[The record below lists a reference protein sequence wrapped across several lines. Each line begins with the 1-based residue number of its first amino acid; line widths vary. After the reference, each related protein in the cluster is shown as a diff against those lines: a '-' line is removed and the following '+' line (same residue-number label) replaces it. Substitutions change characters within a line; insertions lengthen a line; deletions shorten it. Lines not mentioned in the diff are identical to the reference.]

1 MTGKNT
7 ETTKKKTEKKAA
19 KKRIYQIAKE
29 LNLSHEEII
38 IFLKENEIA
47 VSSHMSPVDDATYN
61 KILAE
66 FAKEKVIV
74 EREKSE
80 SIQRE
85 QEFLR
90 KMEKDLEKK
99 RIETASIM
107 PHEVPVLTKTKNK
120 DKVVPKKEKDLK
132 EVKTKELEPAQA
144 KEEIEKIEKVGS
156 VKAGLSTEDADS
168 EKPGGKRD
176 QTTDQ
181 EPSVSEID
189 PISDVKTKR
198 RKIDLENLPSVK
210 IRSKADKPKRKRVR
224 VKKAGQDTAEI
235 KLSESYKKR
244 KKALP
249 VDQKAVDESIKKTLA
264 AVDASS
270 KKKKRKKTSSSEEV
284 EIDTSLLKVAEY
296 TSVGDLASLMDIPTN
311 ELIAKCMELGFM
323 VTINHRLDFDTIVLL
338 ADEYEFRVEKEEEF
352 GADIV
357 NEVDIKENPE
367 DLVDRAPVVTIMGHV
382 DHGKT
387 SLLDFIRNESVV
399 AGEAGGITQHIGA
412 YRVIL
417 DNGKE
422 ITFLDT
428 PGHEAFTAM
437 RARGAQVT
445 DIVVI
450 VVAADDGV
458 KPQTIEAINHARA
471 AKVPIIVA
479 INKIDK
485 SNANIENVKR
495 ELSEH
500 KIVVES
506 WGGKI
511 QSVDVSAKTGE
522 GIDDLMFGILLESEL
537 MELKANPNRRARGIV
552 VESRLD
558 KGLGPLGTIL
568 IQKGTLKIGDPF
580 ICGSTSGKV
589 RILMDERGN
598 RVKESLPSM
607 PVQVLG
613 FESIPA
619 ANDLF
624 AVLEEEREVKKISFE
639 RQRIKR
645 EQQFRKIRFRTLD
658 EISQQI
664 KEGKVREL
672 SIIIKGD
679 TDGSV
684 EALNDVLGNLS
695 TKEVAVKV
703 IHSAVGTIIESDI
716 LLATASGAV
725 IIGFH
730 IEATSKAKQLAEKE
744 SIDIRIY
751 NVIYDAVNE
760 IKTALEGLLEPEKIT
775 SVIGSVEIRAVF
787 SNSKVGAIAGCYVLS
802 GKVSRGD
809 MINLLRDE
817 EMVSQGTIS
826 SLKRFKDDVKEVAEG
841 FECGITLEGINDIKE
856 GDVIQIYEITDRK
869 RTLDEARN

>member
-1 MTGKNT
+1 MTDKKT
-7 ETTKKKTEKKAA
+7 ETKKKKPGEKSA

-38 IFLKENEIA
+38 SFLKENEIA
-47 VSSHMSPVDDATYN
+47 VTSHMSPVDEPTYN

-85 QEFLR
+85 QETLR
-90 KMEKDLEKK
+90 KMERDLEKK
-99 RIETASIM
+99 RIEASSIM
-107 PHEVPVLTKTKNK
+107 PHEVPVLTKTKIKDEVIPKEKEDLTEVKAVEAEPEKIK
-120 DKVVPKKEKDLK
+120 DKLEKTD
-132 EVKTKELEPAQA
+132 
-144 KEEIEKIEKVGS
+144 S
-156 VKAGLSTEDADS
+156 VKPAEPTEETDAVGENEKADLNS
-168 EKPGGKRD
+168 E
-176 QTTDQ
+176 Q
-181 EPSVSEID
+181 EHTIIESE
-189 PISDVKTKR
+189 PIPDVKSKR
-198 RKIDLENLPSVK
+198 RKIDLDNLPANK
-210 IRSKADKPKRKRVR
+210 IASKGGKPKRKRVR
-224 VKKAGQDTAEI
+224 VKRAGQDISEI
-235 KLSESYKKR
+235 ISADPYKKR
-244 KKALP
+244 KKAQP
-249 VDQKAVDESIKKTLA
+249 IDQKAVDESIKKTLA
-264 AVDASS
+264 AVDSSS
-270 KKKKRKKTSSSEEV
+270 KKKKRKKTASAEEV

-338 ADEYEFRVEKEEEF
+338 ADEYAFKIEKEEEF
-352 GADIV
+352 GAEIVEELDI
-357 NEVDIKENPE
+357 EEKPE

-471 AKVPIIVA
+471 AKVPIVVA

-485 SNANIENVKR
+485 ANADIDNVKR

-500 KIVVES
+500 KVVVES

-511 QSVDVSAKTGE
+511 QSIEVSAKTGD
-522 GIDDLMFGILLESEL
+522 GIEDLLMGILLESEL
-537 MELKANPNRRARGIV
+537 LELKANPNRRARGIV

-568 IQKGTLKIGDPF
+568 IQKGTLKVGDAF
-580 ICGSTSGKV
+580 ICGTTSGKV
-589 RILMDERGN
+589 RALMDERGN

-607 PVQVLG
+607 PVQILG
-613 FESIPA
+613 FDKIPA
-619 ANDLF
+619 ANDFF
-624 AVLEEEREVKKISFE
+624 AVLEEEREVKKISYE

-645 EQQFRKIRFRTLD
+645 EQQFRKIKFRTLD

-703 IHSAVGTIIESDI
+703 IHNAVGTIVESDI

-730 IEATSKAKQLAEKE
+730 IDATTKARQLAEKE
-744 SIDIRIY
+744 NIDIRIY

-775 SVIGSVEIRAVF
+775 TIIGSVEIRAVF

-802 GKVSRGD
+802 GKVTRGD

-817 EMVSQGTIS
+817 EMISQGTIS

-841 FECGITLEGINDIKE
+841 FECGITLEGVDKIQE
-856 GDVIQIYEITDRK
+856 GDIIQIYDITDRK
-869 RTLDEARN
+869 RTLDEARV

>member
-1 MTGKNT
+1 MTEKKT
-7 ETTKKKTEKKAA
+7 ETKKKKPGKKSA

-38 IFLKENEIA
+38 SFLKENEIA
-47 VSSHMSPVDDATYN
+47 VTSHMSPVDEPTYN

-80 SIQRE
+80 TIQRE
-85 QEFLR
+85 QETLR

-99 RIETASIM
+99 RIEASSIM
-107 PHEVPVLTKTKNK
+107 PHEVPLLTKTKIKDEVIPKEKEDLTEVKAAEAEPEKIK
-120 DKVVPKKEKDLK
+120 DKLEKTD
-132 EVKTKELEPAQA
+132 
-144 KEEIEKIEKVGS
+144 S
-156 VKAGLSTEDADS
+156 VKPAEPTEETDAVGANEKADLNS
-168 EKPGGKRD
+168 E
-176 QTTDQ
+176 Q
-181 EPSVSEID
+181 EPTIIESE
-189 PISDVKTKR
+189 PIPDVKSKR
-198 RKIDLENLPSVK
+198 RKIDLDNLPSNK
-210 IRSKADKPKRKRVR
+210 IASKGGKPKRKRVR
-224 VKKAGQDTAEI
+224 VKRAGQDISEI
-235 KLSESYKKR
+235 IPADPYRKR
-244 KKALP
+244 KKAQP
-249 VDQKAVDESIKKTLA
+249 IDQKAVDESIKKTLA
-264 AVDASS
+264 AVDSSS
-270 KKKKRKKTSSSEEV
+270 KKKKRKKTASAEEV

-338 ADEYEFRVEKEEEF
+338 ADEYAFKIEKEEEF
-352 GADIV
+352 GAEIVKELDI
-357 NEVDIKENPE
+357 EEKPE

-471 AKVPIIVA
+471 AKVPIVVA

-485 SNANIENVKR
+485 ANADIDNVKR

-500 KIVVES
+500 KVVVES

-511 QSVDVSAKTGE
+511 QSIEVSAKTGD
-522 GIDDLMFGILLESEL
+522 GIEDLLMGILLESEL
-537 MELKANPNRRARGIV
+537 LELKANPNRRARGIV

-568 IQKGTLKIGDPF
+568 IQKGTLKVGDAF
-580 ICGSTSGKV
+580 ICGTTSGKV
-589 RILMDERGN
+589 RALMDERGN

-607 PVQVLG
+607 PVQILG
-613 FESIPA
+613 FDKIPA
-619 ANDLF
+619 ANDFF
-624 AVLEEEREVKKISFE
+624 AVLEEEREVKKISYE

-645 EQQFRKIRFRTLD
+645 EQQFRKIKFRTLD

-703 IHSAVGTIIESDI
+703 IHNAVGTIVESDI

-730 IEATSKAKQLAEKE
+730 IDATTKARQLAEKE
-744 SIDIRIY
+744 NIDIRIY

-775 SVIGSVEIRAVF
+775 TIIGSVEIRAVF

-802 GKVSRGD
+802 GKVTRGD

-817 EMVSQGTIS
+817 EMISQGTIS

-841 FECGITLEGINDIKE
+841 FECGITLEGVDKIQE
-856 GDVIQIYEITDRK
+856 GDIIQIYDITDRK
-869 RTLDEARN
+869 RTLDEARV

>member
-1 MTGKNT
+1 MTAKNT
-7 ETTKKKTEKKAA
+7 ETTKMKTEKKAA

-38 IFLKENEIA
+38 SFLEQNEIA
-47 VSSHMSPVDDATYN
+47 VSSHMSPVDDATYD

-99 RIETASIM
+99 RIETASMM
-107 PHEVPVLTKTKNK
+107 PHEVPVLSKRKNK
-120 DKVVPKKEKDLK
+120 DEVVPKEEEVLK
-132 EVKTKELEPAQA
+132 EVKAEEPEPAKA
-144 KEEIEKIEKVGS
+144 KEEIEKVDS
-156 VKAGLSTEDADS
+156 VEPDLSTKDS
-168 EKPGGKRD
+168 DYEKSEGKPD
-176 QTTDQ
+176 TTTDKD
-181 EPSVSEID
+181 SSISEID
-189 PISDVKTKR
+189 QISDVKPKR
-198 RKIDLENLPSVK
+198 RKIDLDDLP
-210 IRSKADKPKRKRVR
+210 ADKIHSKGDKHKRKRVR
-224 VKKAGQDTAEI
+224 IKKAGQDAAEI
-235 KLSESYKKR
+235 KPVEPFKKR

-270 KKKKRKKTSSSEEV
+270 KKKKRRKTASSGEV

-338 ADEYEFRVEKEEEF
+338 ADEYEFRVEKEDEF

-357 NEVDIKENPE
+357 NELDIKENPE
-367 DLVDRAPVVTIMGHV
+367 DLVARAPVVTIMGHV

-485 SNANIENVKR
+485 PNADIENVKR

-522 GIDDLMFGILLESEL
+522 GIDDLLLGILLESEL
-537 MELKANPNRRARGIV
+537 LELKANPNRRARGIV

-580 ICGSTSGKV
+580 VCGSTSGKV
-589 RILMDERGN
+589 RVLMDERGN

-607 PVQVLG
+607 PIQVLG
-613 FESIPA
+613 FQSIPA

-624 AVLEEEREVKKISFE
+624 AVLAEEREVKKISFE

-684 EALNDVLGNLS
+684 EALNDALGNLS
-695 TKEVAVKV
+695 TKEVAIKL

-730 IEATSKAKQLAEKE
+730 IEATPKAKQLAEKE

-751 NVIYDAVNE
+751 NVIYDVVNE

-787 SNSKVGAIAGCYVLS
+787 SNSKVGSIAGCYVLS

-809 MINLLRDE
+809 LINLLRDE

-841 FECGITLEGINDIKE
+841 FECGITLEGISDIKE

-869 RTLDEARN
+869 RTLDEARI

>member
-1 MTGKNT
+1 MTEKST
-7 ETTKKKTEKKAA
+7 ETAKKKKEIKSS

-38 IFLKENEIA
+38 TFLEENEIF
-47 VSSHMSPVDDATYN
+47 VSSHMSPVDDTTYN

-80 SIQRE
+80 TILRE
-85 QEFLR
+85 QETLR
-90 KMEKDLEKK
+90 KMEKELEKK
-99 RIETASIM
+99 KIESSSIM
-107 PHEVPVLTKTKNK
+107 PHEVPVLTKTRITDK
-120 DKVVPKKEKDLK
+120 DVPIKEEDVA
-132 EVKTKELEPAQA
+132 EVKADEPETAQTEDKKDA
-144 KEEIEKIEKVGS
+144 VDR
-156 VKAGLSTEDADS
+156 VKPDPSTEAIDTEKTDEGPD
-168 EKPGGKRD
+168 EKP
-176 QTTDQ
+176 
-181 EPSVSEID
+181 EPEISID
-189 PISDVKTKR
+189 ETEPMPEVKQKR
-198 RKIDLENLPSVK
+198 RKIDLDNLPSDNL
-210 IRSKADKPKRKRVR
+210 RSKSGKPKRKRVR
-224 VKKAGQDTAEI
+224 VKKAGQDINEI
-235 KLSESYKKR
+235 TPTEAYKKR
-244 KKALP
+244 KKAQP

-264 AVDASS
+264 GIDASS
-270 KKKKRKKTSSSEEV
+270 KKKKKRKASSAEED
-284 EIDTSLLKVAEY
+284 ETDTSLLKVAEF

-311 ELIAKCMELGFM
+311 ELIAKCIELGFM

-338 ADEYEFRVEKEEEF
+338 ADEYEFSVEREEEF
-352 GADIV
+352 GSEVVD
-357 NEVDIKENPE
+357 EVDVEERPE

-417 DNGKE
+417 DNDKE

-450 VVAADDGV
+450 VIAADDGV
-458 KPQTIEAINHARA
+458 KPQTVEAINHARA
-471 AKVPIIVA
+471 AKVPIVVA

-485 SNANIENVKR
+485 SNADVENVKR

-500 KIVVES
+500 KVVVES

-511 QSVDVSAKTGE
+511 QSIGVSAKTGE
-522 GIDDLMFGILLESEL
+522 GIEDLLLGILLESEL
-537 MELKANPNRRARGIV
+537 LELKANPNRRARGIV

-568 IQKGTLKIGDPF
+568 VQKGTLKIGDAF
-580 ICGSTSGKV
+580 ICGTTAGKV
-589 RILMDERGN
+589 RALMDERGN
-598 RVKESLPSM
+598 RVKETLPSM

-613 FESIPA
+613 FEAVPT
-619 ANDLF
+619 ANDFF

-645 EQQFRKIRFRTLD
+645 EQQFRKIKFRTLD

-664 KEGKVREL
+664 KEGKVQEL

-684 EALNDVLGNLS
+684 EALNDVLENLS
-695 TKEVAVKV
+695 TKEVAVKI
-703 IHSAVGTIIESDI
+703 IHNAVGSIVESDI
-716 LLATASGAV
+716 LLATASNAV

-730 IEATSKAKQLAEKE
+730 IEATAKAKQLAEKE

-760 IKTALEGLLEPEKIT
+760 IKTALEGLLEPEKLT
-775 SVIGSVEIRAVF
+775 NVIGSVEIRAVF
-787 SNSKVGAIAGCYVLS
+787 RNSKVGAIAGCYVLT
-802 GKVSRGD
+802 GKVTRGD
-809 MINLLRDE
+809 MINLLRE
-817 EMVSQGTIS
+817 EELISQGTIS

-841 FECGITLEGINDIKE
+841 FECGITLEGVADIKE

-869 RTLDEARN
+869 RTLDEARK

>member
-1 MTGKNT
+1 MTEKKT
-7 ETTKKKTEKKAA
+7 ETKKKKTGKKSAQ
-19 KKRIYQIAKE
+19 KRIYQIAKE

-38 IFLKENEIA
+38 SFLKENEIP
-47 VSSHMSPVDDATYN
+47 VTSHMSPVDEPTYN

-85 QEFLR
+85 QETLR
-90 KMEKDLEKK
+90 IMERDLEKK
-99 RIETASIM
+99 RIEASSIM
-107 PHEVPVLTKTKNK
+107 PHEVPVLTKTKIK
-120 DKVVPKKEKDLK
+120 DEIIPKEIEDLT
-132 EVKTKELEPAQA
+132 EVKADEAEP
-144 KEEIEKIEKVGS
+144 EKIKDNLEKTDS
-156 VKAGLSTEDADS
+156 VKPAELTEEMDAVGANEKADRNS
-168 EKPGGKRD
+168 E
-176 QTTDQ
+176 Q
-181 EPSVSEID
+181 EPTIIESE
-189 PISDVKTKR
+189 PIPDVKSKR
-198 RKIDLENLPSVK
+198 RKIDLDNLPSNK
-210 IRSKADKPKRKRVR
+210 IASKGGKPKRKRVR
-224 VKKAGQDTAEI
+224 VKKAGQDISEI
-235 KLSESYKKR
+235 IPADPYKKR
-244 KKALP
+244 KKAQP
-249 VDQKAVDESIKKTLA
+249 IDQKAVDESIKKTLA
-264 AVDASS
+264 AVDSSS
-270 KKKKRKKTSSSEEV
+270 KKKKRKKTASADEV

-338 ADEYEFRVEKEEEF
+338 ADEYDFKIEKEEEF
-352 GADIV
+352 GAEIVEELDI
-357 NEVDIKENPE
+357 EEKPE
-367 DLVDRAPVVTIMGHV
+367 DLVVRAPVVTIMGHV

-471 AKVPIIVA
+471 AKVPIVVA

-485 SNANIENVKR
+485 ANADIDSVKR

-500 KIVVES
+500 KVVVES

-511 QSVDVSAKTGE
+511 QSIEVSAKTGD
-522 GIDDLMFGILLESEL
+522 GIEDLLMGILLESEL
-537 MELKANPNRRARGIV
+537 LELKANPNRRARGIV

-568 IQKGTLKIGDPF
+568 IQKGTLKVGDAF
-580 ICGSTSGKV
+580 ICGTTSGKV
-589 RILMDERGN
+589 RALMDERGN

-607 PVQVLG
+607 PVQILG
-613 FESIPA
+613 FDSIPA
-619 ANDLF
+619 ANDFF
-624 AVLEEEREVKKISFE
+624 AVLEEEREVKKISYE

-645 EQQFRKIRFRTLD
+645 EQQFRKIKFRTLD

-703 IHSAVGTIIESDI
+703 IHNAVGTIVESDI

-730 IEATSKAKQLAEKE
+730 IDATTKARQLAEKE
-744 SIDIRIY
+744 NIDIRIY

-775 SVIGSVEIRAVF
+775 TIIGSVEIRAVF

-802 GKVSRGD
+802 GKVTRGD

-817 EMVSQGTIS
+817 EMISQGTIS

-841 FECGITLEGINDIKE
+841 FECGITLEGVDKIQE
-856 GDVIQIYEITDRK
+856 GDIIQIYDITDRK
-869 RTLDEARN
+869 RTLDEARV

>member
-1 MTGKNT
+1 MTAKNT

-38 IFLKENEIA
+38 SFLEQNEIA

-107 PHEVPVLTKTKNK
+107 PHEVPVLTKIKNK
-120 DKVVPKKEKDLK
+120 DDVVPKEEEDLK
-132 EVKTKELEPAQA
+132 EVEAEEPEPAKA
-144 KEEIEKIEKVGS
+144 KEEIEKVDS
-156 VKAGLSTEDADS
+156 VEPDLSTEVADYEKS
-168 EKPGGKRD
+168 ERKPD
-176 QTTDQ
+176 TTTDQ
-181 EPSVSEID
+181 DSSFTEID
-189 PISDVKTKR
+189 QISDVKPKR
-198 RKIDLENLPSVK
+198 RKIDLDDLP
-210 IRSKADKPKRKRVR
+210 ADKIHSRGDKRKRKRVR
-224 VKKAGQDTAEI
+224 IKKAGQDTAEI
-235 KLSESYKKR
+235 KPAESYKKR

-270 KKKKRKKTSSSEEV
+270 KKKKRRKTSSSEEV

-338 ADEYEFRVEKEEEF
+338 ADEYEFRVEKEDEF
-352 GADIV
+352 GAEIV
-357 NEVDIKENPE
+357 DELDIKENPE
-367 DLVDRAPVVTIMGHV
+367 DLVARAPVVTIMGHV

-485 SNANIENVKR
+485 SNADIESVKR

-522 GIDDLMFGILLESEL
+522 GIDDLMLGILLESEL
-537 MELKANPNRRARGIV
+537 LELKANPNRRARGIV

-589 RILMDERGN
+589 RVLMDERGN

-607 PVQVLG
+607 PIQVLG

-624 AVLEEEREVKKISFE
+624 AVLAEEREVKKISFE

-695 TKEVAVKV
+695 TKEVAIKV

-730 IEATSKAKQLAEKE
+730 IEATPKAKQLAEKE

-787 SNSKVGAIAGCYVLS
+787 SNSKVGSIAGCYVLS

-809 MINLLRDE
+809 LINLLRDE
-817 EMVSQGTIS
+817 EKISQGTIS

-841 FECGITLEGINDIKE
+841 FECGITLEGISDIKE

-869 RTLDEARN
+869 RTLDEARI

>member
-1 MTGKNT
+1 MTEKKT
-7 ETTKKKTEKKAA
+7 ETKKKKTGKKSA

-38 IFLKENEIA
+38 SFLKENEIA
-47 VSSHMSPVDDATYN
+47 VTSHMSPVDEPTYN

-80 SIQRE
+80 TIQRE
-85 QEFLR
+85 QETLR
-90 KMEKDLEKK
+90 KMEKDIEKK
-99 RIETASIM
+99 RIEASSIM
-107 PHEVPVLTKTKNK
+107 PHEVPVLTKTKIKDEIIPKEKEDLTEVKAVEAEPDEIK
-120 DKVVPKKEKDLK
+120 DKLEKTDS
-132 EVKTKELEPAQA
+132 VKPAEPT
-144 KEEIEKIEKVGS
+144 EEIDTVGVNENADLNSEQETTIIE
-156 VKAGLSTEDADS
+156 S
-168 EKPGGKRD
+168 E
-176 QTTDQ
+176 
-181 EPSVSEID
+181 
-189 PISDVKTKR
+189 PIPDVKSKR
-198 RKIDLENLPSVK
+198 RKIDLDNLPSNK
-210 IRSKADKPKRKRVR
+210 IASKGGKPKRKRVR
-224 VKKAGQDTAEI
+224 VKRAGQDISEI
-235 KLSESYKKR
+235 ISADPYKKR
-244 KKALP
+244 KKAQP
-249 VDQKAVDESIKKTLA
+249 IDQKSVDESIKKTLA
-264 AVDASS
+264 AVDSSS
-270 KKKKRKKTSSSEEV
+270 KKKKRKKTASAEEV

-338 ADEYEFRVEKEEEF
+338 ADEYEFKIEKEEEF
-352 GADIV
+352 GAEIVEELDI
-357 NEVDIKENPE
+357 EEKPE
-367 DLVDRAPVVTIMGHV
+367 DLVGRAPVVTIMGHV

-471 AKVPIIVA
+471 AKVPIVVA

-485 SNANIENVKR
+485 ANADIDNVKR

-500 KIVVES
+500 KVVVES

-511 QSVDVSAKTGE
+511 QSIEVSAKTGD
-522 GIDDLMFGILLESEL
+522 GIEDLLMGILLESEL
-537 MELKANPNRRARGIV
+537 LELKANPNRRARGIV

-568 IQKGTLKIGDPF
+568 IQKGTLKVGDAF
-580 ICGSTSGKV
+580 ICGTTSGKV
-589 RILMDERGN
+589 RALMDERGN

-607 PVQVLG
+607 PVQILG
-613 FESIPA
+613 FDSIPA
-619 ANDLF
+619 ANDFF
-624 AVLEEEREVKKISFE
+624 AVLEEEREVKKISYE

-645 EQQFRKIRFRTLD
+645 EQQFRKIKFRTLD

-703 IHSAVGTIIESDI
+703 IHNAVGTIVESDI

-730 IEATSKAKQLAEKE
+730 IDATTKARQLAEKE
-744 SIDIRIY
+744 NIDIRIY

-775 SVIGSVEIRAVF
+775 TIIGSVEIRAVF

-802 GKVSRGD
+802 GKVTRGD

-817 EMVSQGTIS
+817 EMISQGTIS

-841 FECGITLEGINDIKE
+841 FECGITLEGVDKIQE
-856 GDVIQIYEITDRK
+856 GDIIQIYDITDRK
-869 RTLDEARN
+869 RTLDEARV

>member
-1 MTGKNT
+1 MTEKNT
-7 ETTKKKTEKKAA
+7 ETTKKKTENKAA

-38 IFLKENEIA
+38 SFLEANEIA
-47 VSSHMSPVDDATYN
+47 VSSHMSPVDEATYD

-66 FAKEKVIV
+66 FAKEKVLV

-99 RIETASIM
+99 RIESASIM
-107 PHEVPVLTKTKNK
+107 PHEVPVLTKTKLK
-120 DKVVPKKEKDLK
+120 DEVAPKEEEDLK
-132 EVKTKELEPAQA
+132 EVEAEEVEPAETD
-144 KEEIEKIEKVGS
+144 EEIEIVDS
-156 VKAGLSTEDADS
+156 VEPDLSTEVTDS
-168 EKPGGKRD
+168 EKSEGEPD
-176 QTTDQ
+176 STTDQ
-181 EPSVSEID
+181 DLLVSEID
-189 PISDVKTKR
+189 QKTDVKPTR
-198 RKIDLENLPSVK
+198 RKIDLDDLPSDK
-210 IRSKADKPKRKRVR
+210 IRSKGGKPKRKRVR
-224 VKKAGQDTAEI
+224 VKKAGQDTAEM
-235 KLSESYKKR
+235 KPAESYKKR

-249 VDQKAVDESIKKTLA
+249 IDQRAVDKSIKKTLA

-270 KKKKRKKTSSSEEV
+270 KKKKRKKIAVSEDI

-311 ELIAKCMELGFM
+311 ELIGKCMELGFM

-338 ADEYEFRVEKEEEF
+338 ADEYEFRVEKEDEF

-357 NEVDIKENPE
+357 DEVDIDENPE
-367 DLVDRAPVVTIMGHV
+367 DLVARAPVVTIMGHV

-471 AKVPIIVA
+471 ANVPIIVA

-485 SNANIENVKR
+485 SNADIENVKR

-511 QSVDVSAKTGE
+511 QSVDVSAKTGD
-522 GIDDLMFGILLESEL
+522 GIDDLLLGILLESEL
-537 MELKANPNRRARGIV
+537 LELKANPNRRARGIV

-580 ICGSTSGKV
+580 ICGNTSGKV

-607 PVQVLG
+607 PIQVLG

-624 AVLEEEREVKKISFE
+624 AVLKEEREVKKISFE

-695 TKEVAVKV
+695 TKEVAVRV

-730 IEATSKAKQLAEKE
+730 IEATPKAKKLAERE

-775 SVIGSVEIRAVF
+775 TVIGSVEIRAVF

-809 MINLLRDE
+809 MINLLRDK

-841 FECGITLEGINDIKE
+841 FECGITLEGISDIKE
-856 GDVIQIYEITDRK
+856 GDVIEIYEITDRK

>member
-1 MTGKNT
+1 MTEKKT
-7 ETTKKKTEKKAA
+7 ETKKKKTGEKSA

-38 IFLKENEIA
+38 SFLKENEIA
-47 VSSHMSPVDDATYN
+47 VTSHMSPVDEPTYN

-80 SIQRE
+80 TIQRE
-85 QEFLR
+85 QETLR
-90 KMEKDLEKK
+90 KMERDLEKK
-99 RIETASIM
+99 RIEASSIM
-107 PHEVPVLTKTKNK
+107 PHEVPLLTKTKIKDEVIPKEKEDLTEVKAAEAEPEKIK
-120 DKVVPKKEKDLK
+120 DKLEKTDS
-132 EVKTKELEPAQA
+132 VKPAEPT
-144 KEEIEKIEKVGS
+144 EEIDAIGANEK
-156 VKAGLSTEDADS
+156 ADLNS
-168 EKPGGKRD
+168 E
-176 QTTDQ
+176 Q
-181 EPSVSEID
+181 EPTIIESE
-189 PISDVKTKR
+189 PIPDVKSKR
-198 RKIDLENLPSVK
+198 RKIDLDNLPSNK
-210 IRSKADKPKRKRVR
+210 IASKGGKPKRKRVR
-224 VKKAGQDTAEI
+224 VKRAGQDISEI
-235 KLSESYKKR
+235 IPADPYRKR
-244 KKALP
+244 KKAQP
-249 VDQKAVDESIKKTLA
+249 IDQKAVDESIKKTLA
-264 AVDASS
+264 AVDSSS
-270 KKKKRKKTSSSEEV
+270 KKKKRKKTASAEEV
-284 EIDTSLLKVAEY
+284 EIDASLLKVAEY

-338 ADEYEFRVEKEEEF
+338 ADEYEFKIEKEEEF
-352 GADIV
+352 GAEIVKELDI
-357 NEVDIKENPE
+357 EEKPE

-471 AKVPIIVA
+471 AKVPIVVA

-485 SNANIENVKR
+485 ANADIDNVKR

-500 KIVVES
+500 KVVVES

-511 QSVDVSAKTGE
+511 QSIEVSAKTGD
-522 GIDDLMFGILLESEL
+522 GIEDLLMGILLESEL
-537 MELKANPNRRARGIV
+537 LELKANPNRRARGIV

-568 IQKGTLKIGDPF
+568 IQKGTLKVGDAF
-580 ICGSTSGKV
+580 ICGTTSGKV
-589 RILMDERGN
+589 RALMDERGN

-607 PVQVLG
+607 PVQILG
-613 FESIPA
+613 FDKIPA
-619 ANDLF
+619 ANDFF
-624 AVLEEEREVKKISFE
+624 AVLKEEREVKKISYE

-645 EQQFRKIRFRTLD
+645 EQQFRKIKFRTLD

-703 IHSAVGTIIESDI
+703 IHNAVGTIVESDI

-730 IEATSKAKQLAEKE
+730 IDATTKARQLAEKE
-744 SIDIRIY
+744 NIDIRIY

-775 SVIGSVEIRAVF
+775 TIIGSVEIRAVF

-802 GKVSRGD
+802 GKVTRGD

-817 EMVSQGTIS
+817 EMISQGTIS

-841 FECGITLEGINDIKE
+841 FECGITLEGVNKIQE
-856 GDVIQIYEITDRK
+856 GDIIQIYDITDRK
-869 RTLDEARN
+869 RTLDEARV

>member
-1 MTGKNT
+1 MTEKKT
-7 ETTKKKTEKKAA
+7 ETKKKKTGEKSA

-38 IFLKENEIA
+38 SFLKENEIA
-47 VSSHMSPVDDATYN
+47 VTSHMSPVDEPTYN

-80 SIQRE
+80 TIQRE
-85 QEFLR
+85 QETLR

-99 RIETASIM
+99 RIEASSIM
-107 PHEVPVLTKTKNK
+107 PHEVPLLTKTKIKDEVIPKEKEDLTEVKAAEAEPEKIK
-120 DKVVPKKEKDLK
+120 DKLEKTDS
-132 EVKTKELEPAQA
+132 VKPAEPT
-144 KEEIEKIEKVGS
+144 EEIDAIGANEK
-156 VKAGLSTEDADS
+156 ADLNS
-168 EKPGGKRD
+168 E
-176 QTTDQ
+176 Q
-181 EPSVSEID
+181 EPTIIESE
-189 PISDVKTKR
+189 PIPDVKSKR
-198 RKIDLENLPSVK
+198 RKIDLDNLPSNK
-210 IRSKADKPKRKRVR
+210 IASKGGKPKRKRVR
-224 VKKAGQDTAEI
+224 VKRAGQDISEI
-235 KLSESYKKR
+235 IPADPYRKR
-244 KKALP
+244 KKAQP
-249 VDQKAVDESIKKTLA
+249 IDQKAVDESIKKTLA
-264 AVDASS
+264 AVDSSS
-270 KKKKRKKTSSSEEV
+270 KKKKRKKTASAEEV
-284 EIDTSLLKVAEY
+284 EIDASLLKVAEY

-338 ADEYEFRVEKEEEF
+338 ADEYAFKIEKEEEF
-352 GADIV
+352 GAEIVKELDI
-357 NEVDIKENPE
+357 EEKPE

-471 AKVPIIVA
+471 AKVPIVVA

-485 SNANIENVKR
+485 ANADIDNVKR

-500 KIVVES
+500 KVVVES

-511 QSVDVSAKTGE
+511 QSIEVSAKTGD
-522 GIDDLMFGILLESEL
+522 GIEDLLMGILLESEL
-537 MELKANPNRRARGIV
+537 LELKANPNRRARGIV

-568 IQKGTLKIGDPF
+568 IQKGTLKVGDAF
-580 ICGSTSGKV
+580 ICGTTSGKV
-589 RILMDERGN
+589 RALMDERGN

-607 PVQVLG
+607 PVQILG
-613 FESIPA
+613 FDKIPA
-619 ANDLF
+619 ANDFF
-624 AVLEEEREVKKISFE
+624 AVLEEEREVKKISYE

-645 EQQFRKIRFRTLD
+645 EQQFRKIKFRTLD

-703 IHSAVGTIIESDI
+703 IHNAVGTIVESDI

-730 IEATSKAKQLAEKE
+730 IDATTKARQLAEKE
-744 SIDIRIY
+744 NIDIRIY

-775 SVIGSVEIRAVF
+775 TIIGSVEIRAVF

-802 GKVSRGD
+802 GKVTRGD

-817 EMVSQGTIS
+817 EMISQGTIS

-841 FECGITLEGINDIKE
+841 FECGITLEGVNKIQE
-856 GDVIQIYEITDRK
+856 GDIIQIYDITDRK
-869 RTLDEARN
+869 RTLDEARV

>member
-1 MTGKNT
+1 MTDKKT
-7 ETTKKKTEKKAA
+7 ETKKKKPGEKSA

-38 IFLKENEIA
+38 SFLKENEIA
-47 VSSHMSPVDDATYN
+47 VTSHMSPVDEPTYN

-80 SIQRE
+80 TIQRE
-85 QEFLR
+85 QETLR
-90 KMEKDLEKK
+90 KMERDLEKK
-99 RIETASIM
+99 RIEASSIM
-107 PHEVPVLTKTKNK
+107 PHEVPLLTKTKIKDEVIPKEKEDLTEVKAAEAEPEKIK
-120 DKVVPKKEKDLK
+120 DKLEKTDS
-132 EVKTKELEPAQA
+132 VKPAEPT
-144 KEEIEKIEKVGS
+144 EEIDAIGANEK
-156 VKAGLSTEDADS
+156 ADLNS
-168 EKPGGKRD
+168 E
-176 QTTDQ
+176 Q
-181 EPSVSEID
+181 EPTIIESE
-189 PISDVKTKR
+189 PIPDVKSKR
-198 RKIDLENLPSVK
+198 RKIDLDNLPANK
-210 IRSKADKPKRKRVR
+210 IASKGGKPKRKRVR
-224 VKKAGQDTAEI
+224 VKRAGQDISEI
-235 KLSESYKKR
+235 IPADPYKKR
-244 KKALP
+244 KKAQP
-249 VDQKAVDESIKKTLA
+249 IDQKAVDESIKKTLA
-264 AVDASS
+264 AVDSSS
-270 KKKKRKKTSSSEEV
+270 KKKKRKKTASAEEV

-338 ADEYEFRVEKEEEF
+338 ADEYAFKIEKEEEF
-352 GADIV
+352 GAEIVEELDI
-357 NEVDIKENPE
+357 EEKPE

-471 AKVPIIVA
+471 AKVPIVVA

-485 SNANIENVKR
+485 ANADIDNVKR

-500 KIVVES
+500 KVVVES

-511 QSVDVSAKTGE
+511 QSIEVSAKTGD
-522 GIDDLMFGILLESEL
+522 GIEDLLMGILLESEL
-537 MELKANPNRRARGIV
+537 LELKANPNRRARGIV

-568 IQKGTLKIGDPF
+568 IQKGTLKVGDAF
-580 ICGSTSGKV
+580 ICGTTSGKV
-589 RILMDERGN
+589 RALMDERGN

-607 PVQVLG
+607 PVQILG
-613 FESIPA
+613 FDSIPA
-619 ANDLF
+619 ANDFF
-624 AVLEEEREVKKISFE
+624 AVLEEEREVKKISYE

-645 EQQFRKIRFRTLD
+645 EQQFRKIKFRTLD

-703 IHSAVGTIIESDI
+703 IHNAVGTIVESDI

-730 IEATSKAKQLAEKE
+730 IDATTKARQLAEKE
-744 SIDIRIY
+744 NIDIRIY

-775 SVIGSVEIRAVF
+775 TIIGSVEIRAVF

-802 GKVSRGD
+802 GKVTRGD

-817 EMVSQGTIS
+817 EMISQGTIS

-841 FECGITLEGINDIKE
+841 FECGITLEGVDKIQE
-856 GDVIQIYEITDRK
+856 GDIIQIYDITDRK
-869 RTLDEARN
+869 RTLDEARV

>member
-1 MTGKNT
+1 MAEKNI
-7 ETTKKKTEKKAA
+7 ETKKNKTEKRDA

-38 IFLKENEIA
+38 SFLKENEIS
-47 VSSHMSPVDDATYN
+47 VSSHMSPVDETTYN

-85 QEFLR
+85 QESLR
-90 KMEKDLEKK
+90 ILEKEIEKK

-107 PHEVPVLTKTKNK
+107 PHEVPVLEKTKS
-120 DKVVPKKEKDLK
+120 KEKVDPKSKEDPTDLK
-132 EVKTKELEPAQA
+132 AVDSQPTDA
-144 KEEIEKIEKVGS
+144 KEKTEKVAI
-156 VKAGLSTEDADS
+156 VKPDLPAESTDS
-168 EKPGGKRD
+168 EKSKEKTD
-176 QTTDQ
+176 QSTDQ
-181 EPSVSEID
+181 ETSVSEIE
-189 PISDVKTKR
+189 PISDVKQKR
-198 RKIDLENLPSVK
+198 RKIDLDKLPSDK
-210 IRSKADKPKRKRVR
+210 KRSKELKPKRKRVR
-224 VKKAGQDTAEI
+224 IKKAGQDTAETI
-235 KLSESYKKR
+235 PAEAFKRR

-270 KKKKRKKTSSSEEV
+270 KKKKRRKTSTSEEV
-284 EIDTSLLKVAEY
+284 EIDSSLLKVAEY

-338 ADEYEFRVEKEEEF
+338 SAEYEFKVERVEEF
-352 GADIV
+352 GSEVVD
-357 NEVDIKENPE
+357 EVDIEEKPE
-367 DLVDRAPVVTIMGHV
+367 DLKERAPVVTIMGHV

-450 VVAADDGV
+450 VIAADDGV

-485 SNANIENVKR
+485 PNADIENVKR
-495 ELSEH
+495 ELSEY

-506 WGGKI
+506 WGGKT
-511 QSVDVSAKTGE
+511 QSVEVSAKTGE
-522 GIDDLMFGILLESEL
+522 GIEDLLLGILLESEL
-537 MELKANPNRRARGIV
+537 LELKANPNRRARGIV

-568 IQKGTLKIGDPF
+568 IQKGTLKIGDVF
-580 ICGSTSGKV
+580 ICGTTSGKV

-598 RVKESLPSM
+598 RVKETAPSI

-613 FESIPA
+613 FDAVPA
-619 ANDLF
+619 ANDFF

-645 EQQFRKIRFRTLD
+645 EQQFRKIKLRTLD

-684 EALNDVLGNLS
+684 EALNDLLVNLS

-703 IHSAVGTIIESDI
+703 IHSAVGTIVESDI

-730 IEATSKAKQLAEKE
+730 IEATAKAKQLAEKE

-751 NVIYDAVNE
+751 NVIYDVENE
-760 IKTALEGLLEPEKIT
+760 IKTALEGMLEPEKLT
-775 SVIGSVEIRAVF
+775 NVIGSVEIRAVF

-817 EMVSQGTIS
+817 QMVSQGTIS

-841 FECGITLEGINDIKE
+841 FECGITLEGVNGIEE
-856 GDVIQIYEITDRK
+856 GDIIQIYEITDRK
-869 RTLDEARN
+869 RTLDEARV

>member
-1 MTGKNT
+1 MTEKKT
-7 ETTKKKTEKKAA
+7 AITKKKAEKKAA

-38 IFLKENEIA
+38 SFLKENEIA
-47 VSSHMSPVDDATYN
+47 VSSHMSPVDDTTYN

-90 KMEKDLEKK
+90 KMEKDIEKK

-107 PHEVPVLTKTKNK
+107 PHEVPILTKAKNK
-120 DKVVPKKEKDLK
+120 DEVVPPEEVELK
-132 EVKTKELEPAQA
+132 EVKEAEPEPEQA
-144 KEEIEKIEKVGS
+144 KEEIQEIDS
-156 VKAGLSTEDADS
+156 DKADLPPEDSDTETSD
-168 EKPGGKRD
+168 ETPD
-176 QTTDQ
+176 QTADQ
-181 EPSVSEID
+181 VLSLSEVNQ
-189 PISDVKTKR
+189 ISDVKPKR
-198 RKIDLENLPSVK
+198 RKIDLNNLPAEK
-210 IRSKADKPKRKRVR
+210 IHSKTGKPKRKRVR

-235 KLSESYKKR
+235 KSTEPYKKR

-249 VDQKAVDESIKKTLA
+249 VDPKAVDESIKKTLA
-264 AVDASS
+264 AVEASS
-270 KKKKRKKTSSSEEV
+270 KKKKRKKSSSTEEV

-296 TSVGDLASLMDIPTN
+296 TSVGDLASLMDIATN
-311 ELIAKCMELGFM
+311 ELISKCMELGFM

-338 ADEYEFRVEKEEEF
+338 AAEYEFKVEKEDEF
-352 GADIV
+352 GADLV
-357 NEVDIKENPE
+357 DELDIKENPE
-367 DLVDRAPVVTIMGHV
+367 DLVARAPVVTIMGHV

-417 DNGKE
+417 DNNKE

-458 KPQTIEAINHARA
+458 KPQTIEAINHAKA

-485 SNANIENVKR
+485 SNADIENVKR

-522 GIDDLMFGILLESEL
+522 GIDALMSGILLESEL

-607 PVQVLG
+607 PIQVLG

-619 ANDLF
+619 ANDIF

-684 EALNDVLGNLS
+684 EALNDSLGNLS
-695 TKEVAVKV
+695 TKEVAIKV
-703 IHSAVGTIIESDI
+703 IHNAVGTIIESDI

-730 IEATSKAKQLAEKE
+730 IEATPKAKQLAEKE

-751 NVIYDAVNE
+751 DVIYDAVNE
-760 IKTALEGLLEPEKIT
+760 IRTALEGLLEPEKIT

-787 SNSKVGAIAGCYVLS
+787 SNSKVGAIAGCYVVS

-809 MINLLRDE
+809 MINLLRDD
-817 EMVSQGTIS
+817 EMLSQGTIS

-841 FECGITLEGINDIKE
+841 FECGITLEGISDIKE

-869 RTLDEARN
+869 RTLDEARI